1 MSSDLSDSQRA
12 EGERKDHPVL
22 TAAQKVEVASLT
34 ASIQAQLTRQG
45 DLSVEVEKMKDD
57 LAETQ
62 KSSVADQLLAAK
74 LAESCTSQLSE
85 WDERQK
91 NSASELVPI
100 HVTTRVLSDD
110 DALDFVKATVPSP
123 SLM

>member
-22 TAAQKVEVASLT
+22 QKVEVASLT

-91 NSASELVPI
+91 NSASELVSI